1 VASYPC
7 GPRAAGDKPTTSCP
21 PPQHAPIECVLL
33 AEDRP
38 AGPAPWTVA
47 ELLAIKHRPDAP
59 NRRRGVRA
67 AHGSLSRVGAGC
79 TCPDCLEASAAWQRE
94 RERREAERQFPPE
107 KRAALIELLS
117 QGMWF
122 KQAAA
127 QIGVSPKQIWG
138 RARSDPAWGAELQAT
153 IDRARPT
160 DIVHGRQSAYRRGCR
175 CSECR
180 AAR

>member
-1 VASYPC
+1 VGREQLATSQ
-7 GPRAAGDKPTTSCP
+7 RQAAR
-21 PPQHAPIECVLL
+21 LL
-33 AEDRP
+33 NMRP
-38 AGPAPWTVA
+38 SSVFYWRRIGLLDPAPWTLA
-47 ELLAIKHRPDAP
+47 ELLAIKHRADAP
-59 NRRRGVRA
+59 NRHRGVKA

-79 TCPDCLEASAAWQRE
+79 TCPECLAASAAWQRE

-127 QIGVSPKQIWG
+127 QIDASPKQIWG
-138 RARSDPAWGAELQAT
+138 RARSDPTWGAELQAT